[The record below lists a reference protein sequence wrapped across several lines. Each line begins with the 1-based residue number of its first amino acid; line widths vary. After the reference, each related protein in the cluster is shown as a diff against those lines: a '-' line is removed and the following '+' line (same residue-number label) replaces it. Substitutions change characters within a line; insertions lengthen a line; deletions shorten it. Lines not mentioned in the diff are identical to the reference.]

1 MCSGACNDSGHLS
14 VLLLAPACHSQ
25 IFRGTTEEDVFDD
38 DDAADTDDVLDFWMD
53 LTYVGRFMF
62 LLTDGPSSII
72 IITINVPFLRNAI

>member
-53 LTYVGRFMF
+53 LRT
-62 LLTDGPSSII
+62 
-72 IITINVPFLRNAI
+72 